1 MWGATTNR
9 LSISAY
15 ILFSISAKSG
25 GGGVIALPLPALM
38 PASKKA
44 ACWHF
49 PISWLLSRPQRPAH
63 VAATAETA
71 EISITSVVEFE
82 GSWSDIYNLDFMIS
96 LGDYIK
102 IDRKWML
109 LLNDCYKTLSGH
121 FLYYL
126 SSSFTK
132 LRSNQSVSD
141 AQQI

>member
-1 MWGATTNR
+1 M
-9 LSISAY
+9 
-15 ILFSISAKSG
+15 FSFLYLQNLG
-25 GGGVIALPLPALM
+25 WGVIAPLALPLPAPM

-109 LLNDCYKTLSGH
+109 LLNDPFWPFFVLFKFIIHKTEVQPVS
-121 FLYYL
+121 
-126 SSSFTK
+126 
-132 LRSNQSVSD
+132 LRCSANLNPNLFKS
-141 AQQI
+141 